1 MLLSEGKWDGHVL
14 SGTPMTSLI
23 TICLPV
29 HLFYIHFLNFLNL
42 LSLTFLTLP
51 ILYHF
56 FSVCLLL
63 FGTSF
68 KGIVHLFNNLTAR
81 LLILDLSSWDRLL
94 LHLQYARLRVPMFF
108 DAFSFSGLGRLSPF
122 EHPSIWELRD
132 TTSGLLCHSSS
143 VSSFPFS
150 LTLHPRSDFPF
161 QTAKCHPMIE
171 SYIYL
176 SLTLRSKILEF
187 QNLTAKRDKR
197 GHYLPAGLFLSYV
210 LSIIRYNIIISFP
223 NKMESHSLTCPH
235 RH

>member
-1 MLLSEGKWDGHVL
+1 MPFQLCLFLSLLINITSNITSPSIWSYLMSMNVFLSYNYPTDGWTGPRLLIDHEFFSCLLPLHMIDNRTVLTGINQPSVISSSSNRTLSFQSCFISNMLLSEGKWDGHVL

-94 LHLQYARLRVPMFF
+94 LHP
-108 DAFSFSGLGRLSPF
+108 
-122 EHPSIWELRD
+122 W
-132 TTSGLLCHSSS
+132 
-143 VSSFPFS
+143 S
-150 LTLHPRSDFPF
+150 LP
-161 QTAKCHPMIE
+161 
-171 SYIYL
+171 
-176 SLTLRSKILEF
+176 
-187 QNLTAKRDKR
+187 
-197 GHYLPAGLFLSYV
+197 
-210 LSIIRYNIIISFP
+210 
-223 NKMESHSLTCPH
+223 
-235 RH
+235 